1 MWPRAIAK
9 FIICRNASSA
19 EFAPAGVAALY
30 ASNQLATPLR
40 SAERLRSEI
49 RQELPVQHRV
59 CADSRRRF
67 VTIVNRMLPRARDK
81 FPERQRR
88 PARLLVV
95 PMTETLP
102 PRLRDALERD
112 PPESDLEVPLPR
124 HSSGS
129 PTASPARPDPLPPC
143 LTPCIRRRRDEA
155 GRSRIRQVSTFSP
168 RINPSPR
175 PAQRR
180 PPPPVPPQVRVF
192 EGRSRVSRQPFYGQD
207 GFATR
212 EGDAARYSAATTF
225 PWASRLR
232 PVSLARFSTDSAQ
245 STRPA
250 SVPPRMAIR

>member
-67 VTIVNRMLPRARDK
+67 VAIVNRMLPRARGK

-95 PMTETLP
+95 PMTEALP

-112 PPESDLEVPLPR
+112 PPESDLEVPLPAAIDIAPVAR
-124 HSSGS
+124 GLTRT
-129 PTASPARPDPLPPC
+129 PRPA
-143 LTPCIRRRRDEA
+143 TTMSHTVYSTVA
-155 GRSRIRQVSTFSP
+155 GRSRAIPDSASFDLL
-168 RINPSPR
+168 
-175 PAQRR
+175 AKD
-180 PPPPVPPQVRVF
+180 
-192 EGRSRVSRQPFYGQD
+192 QPFPKTS
-207 GFATR
+207 ATASTAPR
-212 EGDAARYSAATTF
+212 AA
-225 PWASRLR
+225 AS
-232 PVSLARFSTDSAQ
+232 SC
-245 STRPA
+245 
-250 SVPPRMAIR
+250 I

>member
-9 FIICRNASSA
+9 FIICRNASGA

-67 VTIVNRMLPRARDK
+67 VAIVNRMLPRARGK

-95 PMTETLP
+95 PMTEALP

-112 PPESDLEVPLPR
+112 PPESDLEVPLPAAIDIAPVAR
-124 HSSGS
+124 RPHPHAQTRYHHVPHRVFDGGGTKPGDPGFGKFRPSRQGS
-129 PTASPARPDPLPPC
+129 TLPQDQRNGVHRPPC
-143 LTPCIRRRRDEA
+143 RRKFVYLRVVP
-155 GRSRIRQVSTFSP
+155 GCPSSRSMVRTVSP
-168 RINPSPR
+168 RARAMLRTGWLRWTNWTVCT
-175 PAQRR
+175 RR
-180 PPPPVPPQVRVF
+180 QKTL
-192 EGRSRVSRQPFYGQD
+192 E
-207 GFATR
+207 
-212 EGDAARYSAATTF
+212 AAAA
-225 PWASRLR
+225 AC
-232 PVSLARFSTDSAQ
+232 
-245 STRPA
+245 
-250 SVPPRMAIR
+250 